1 MLCSMLVT
9 NVVFKQCCVIINLQN
24 IHAQQQLVELYE
36 VDDEDELS
44 ELGVE
49 FDIHELIDM
58 SPDERR

>member
-1 MLCSMLVT
+1 LKATTTITT
-9 NVVFKQCCVIINLQN
+9 NTH
-24 IHAQQQLVELYE
+24 IHTYTQQLVELYE